1 MAFNINNFLANM
13 KGDGARPNLFE
24 IFFDG
29 AGTGPEF
36 SLRARATALPS
47 STMGVASTFY
57 FGRQA
62 KFAGN
67 RVFGDW
73 TINVLVDE
81 PDFSVGPRAY
91 LERWSNRLNKHVQ
104 NTREV
109 GWVDPGVYQMDGK
122 VIQYSKDG
130 TQQIAIYE
138 MKGCFPTD
146 IGAMPV
152 DWGANDQIAEF
163 QVTFAMQWWQRL
175 LTTDYV

>member
-1 MAFNINNFLANM
+1 MAFNINTFLTTM

-24 IFFDG
+24 IFF
-29 AGTGPEF
+29 TGVGPLF
-36 SLRARATALPS
+36 TVRARATALPS
-47 STMGVASTFY
+47 STIGVASTFY

-73 TINVLVDE
+73 TVNVLVDE
-81 PDFSVGPRAY
+81 PDFVTGPRAE

-109 GWVDPGVYQMDGK
+109 GQTDPNVYQLDAT

-130 TQQIAIYE
+130 TMPIATYI
-138 MKGCFPTD
+138 MRNCFPVD

-163 QVTFAMQWWQRL
+163 QVTFAMQWWERL
-175 LTTDYV
+175 ETTDVS